1 MSRVSDAAERV
12 EKFLRE
18 HKARTLSPEA
28 ILVEYADQ
36 EVLDL
41 RTDDV
46 AVLVECAQWLLMAS
60 SAELKREYA
69 TALDNGEPL
78 DEKELRV
85 ETLDEAIGHVN
96 GWNQTRARQQRK
108 RKAGG
113 EGLDMDEGFIAT
125 RLVSPWERR
134 A

>member
-12 EKFLRE
+12 EEFLRQRATMSGLDE
-18 HKARTLSPEA
+18 TVAGANGHELLRDDLS
-28 ILVEYADQ
+28 L
-36 EVLDL
+36 
-41 RTDDV
+41 
-46 AVLVECAQWLLMAS
+46 LVECAQWLLMAS

-85 ETLDEAIGHVN
+85 ETLDEAVGHVN

-108 RKAGG
+108 RKAGS